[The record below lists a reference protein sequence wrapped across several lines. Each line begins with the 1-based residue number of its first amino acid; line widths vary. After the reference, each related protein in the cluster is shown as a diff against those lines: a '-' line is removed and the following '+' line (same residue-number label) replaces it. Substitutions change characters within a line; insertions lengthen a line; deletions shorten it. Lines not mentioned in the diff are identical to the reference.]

1 MGSLIGLT
9 AEDFTFAR
17 VEQAAQAYAQ
27 QAQGKVLVGFDTRF
41 LSDRF
46 AARVAAVLLG
56 AGLEAQVSRTALP
69 LSALRFALQ
78 HLGGQGGVYVG
89 AGSLGAQHN
98 GLEFL
103 DAAGHSVEIGQAAA
117 VAQLSQANP
126 ATFDLRKPYYD
137 HLASQLNLEALAA
150 YPGPLYHEGLGG
162 AGSGWIAGFCK
173 QAGLPF
179 EVRELHAV
187 PHPSFYGL
195 TPDLSQNSLRTL
207 LTLLKVEEEH
217 VWGLATNGDASQVA
231 LARGGGRLLEATEWA
246 TTTSGDALLDGLRA
260 LQKVVLQGKG
270 QR

>member
-9 AEDFTFAR
+9 ADDFTFAR
-17 VEQAAQAYAQ
+17 VEQAAHAYAQ
-27 QAQGKVLVGFDTRF
+27 QVQGTVLVGFDTRF

-46 AARVAAVLLG
+46 AARVAGVLLG
-56 AGLEAQVSRTALP
+56 VGLEVQVSRTALP
-69 LSALRFALQ
+69 FSALRFALQ
-78 HLGGQGGVYVG
+78 HLGAQGGVYLG

-103 DAAGHSVEIGQAAA
+103 DAAGQSVEVIPTDG
-117 VAQLSQANP
+117 VAHLAQTTP
-126 ATFDLRKPYYD
+126 ATFDIRKPYYD
-137 HLASQLNLEALAA
+137 HLASQLNLEALGA

-173 QAGLPF
+173 HAGLPF

-195 TPDLSQNSLRTL
+195 TPDLSPNSLRTL
-207 LTLLKVEEEH
+207 LTLLKVEDEG

-231 LARGGGRLLEATEWA
+231 LARGGGRLLEPAEWA
-246 TTTSGDALLDGLRA
+246 TIASGDALLDGLRA
-260 LQKVVLQGKG
+260 LQTVVSQGKG
-270 QR
+270 ER